1 MSRTSLLDMFMAVTS
16 ARKAAQEGDSES
28 GQEETSP
35 RSLVND
41 DVQPRRAARSRAQAP
56 IATLEDWNAPL
67 PTNSNPA
74 KKTLPFLTSE
84 AKQSTADDLWAR
96 AFSRPTSH
104 PTGTRHPR
112 VYTLIRQRN
121 SVTSAHRGSFS
132 TPAVTS
138 RGVSSLRGSWPP
150 QPPPSPHPMSQIGS
164 TRHDRQ
170 TGQMTAKADSRRD

>member
-1 MSRTSLLDMFMAVTS
+1 MFMAVTS
-16 ARKAAQEGDSES
+16 ARKAAQEADSES
-28 GQEETSP
+28 RQEETS

-41 DVQPRRAARSRAQAP
+41 NVQPRRAARSRAQAP
-56 IATLEDWNAPL
+56 IATLEHWNAPL
-67 PTNSNPA
+67 PANSDPA
-74 KKTLPFLTSE
+74 KKKLPFLTSE

-121 SVTSAHRGSFS
+121 SVPSPQRGSFS
-132 TPAVTS
+132 TPASAS
-138 RGVSSLRGSWPP
+138 RGVSSLRSSWPP

-164 TRHDRQ
+164 ARHDRR
-170 TGQMTAKADSRRD
+170 TDQMTPNADSRRD